1 MKEETVN
8 EIFQQSF
15 VDITKKLV
23 GLSLQEREEPGDL
36 LEKNRIFIFISGFL
50 DSGIVCAFS
59 SELFEYIAEVMYGG
73 ILPSHEEQILYLKEY
88 INIVCGRAV
97 SKVNSVTGSFSRLS
111 VPYYNGEIPVPK
123 GEWPE
128 KIFLY
133 YETEHGN
140 MQIEMDY
147 LLRKDLSKQ

>member
-23 GLSLQEREEPGDL
+23 GLSLQEREQPEDL

-73 ILPSHEEQILYLKEY
+73 ALPSQEEQILYLKEY

-97 SKVNSVTGSFSRLS
+97 SKVNNITGSFSRLS
-111 VPYYNGEIPVPK
+111 VPYYNGEIPIPK
-123 GEWPE
+123 EERPE

-133 YETEHGN
+133 YESDHGD

-147 LLRKDLSKQ
+147 LLHKDLSKQ

>member
-1 MKEETVN
+1 MQEKTVN

-15 VDITKKLV
+15 VDISKKLV
-23 GLSLQEREEPGDL
+23 GLSLRERECPEDM
-36 LEKNRIFIFISGFL
+36 LEKNRFFIFVSGCL

-59 SELFEYIAEVMYGG
+59 SELFQYIAEIMYGG
-73 ILPSHEEQILYLKEY
+73 ILPSREEQVLYIKEY

-123 GEWPE
+123 DDRPE
-128 KIFLY
+128 KLFLY
-133 YETEHGN
+133 YETDHGD
-140 MQIEMDY
+140 MQITINY
-147 LLRKDLSKQ
+147 LLHSDISKK

>member
-23 GLSLQEREEPGDL
+23 GLSLQEREQPEDL

-50 DSGIVCAFS
+50 DSGVVCAFS

-73 ILPSHEEQILYLKEY
+73 VLPSRGEQILYLKEY

-97 SKVNSVTGSFSRLS
+97 SQFNNATGSFSRLS

-123 GEWPE
+123 DKRPG
-128 KIFLY
+128 KLFLY
-133 YETEHGN
+133 YETDHGD
-140 MQIEMDY
+140 MQIAIDY
-147 LLRKDLSKQ
+147 LIHKDVRKQ